1 VSIRLLDEK
10 GHVIRDFTV
19 QASCG
24 TGCRGDFSVVLT
36 DTFVSHR
43 QVGVLQ
49 VFEVSAKDGSAIHI
63 VEIPVMLF
71 SF

>member
-1 VSIRLLDEK
+1 
-10 GHVIRDFTV
+10 
-19 QASCG
+19 
-24 TGCRGDFSVVLT
+24 VLT